1 MKQDVR
7 MMGTTISLTI
17 HHENAQALL
26 TESFNKLKE
35 YELIFSANDDRS
47 DLMKLNRNAGI
58 QSVKVHPHLFELI
71 SIGKHF
77 SCQPSSKLNIAIGP
91 LVKAWGI
98 GFPNA
103 RRPENEEIVDLLL
116 LTDPEKII
124 LNEET
129 HHVYLT
135 DKKMEI
141 DLGCLAKGYI
151 ADLLKTYLMR
161 EDVSSA
167 LINLGGN
174 IVTIGQNIKSGKL
187 WRIGLQVP
195 FKERKNHEM
204 ILPLEDSSIV
214 TSGVYERE
222 LNLEGKHY
230 HHILDPKTGYPVETS
245 VQSISIISDRS
256 VIGEAYTSML
266 FGEDIETALNM
277 MDNTFGIEGIII
289 SETNVFKSRGIK

>member
-151 ADLLKTYLMR
+151 ADLLKTYLMK

-174 IVTIGQNIKSGKL
+174 IVTIGQNIKSGKP